1 MAFLT
6 HNINKIDVSRI
17 AAAAIAA
24 GIAAFAATAT
34 ARAAVPAPCGGD
46 AGRPATITHVIWIWL
61 ENHSTNEVIGSHA
74 PAIAALAHGCGLAT
88 DYRAVAHPSLPNY
101 IAATSGSTQG
111 IGDDGS
117 PSEHPLAVASIF
129 SQAPSAASYE
139 ESMPSPCFLTN
150 HYPYAARHNPEV
162 YYTRFRAS
170 CGHDD
175 IPLGSIGSGPLVR
188 ALRSG
193 SLPAFSFVTPNL
205 CDDMHDCT
213 IPAGN
218 AWLQAWIPAIT
229 SSATYRAGHMV
240 VFVAWDEDDGSAGNR
255 VPLIV
260 VSPYTRPGTQSA
272 VPFDHYSLLRTT
284 EELLGIRRYLGHAA
298 SAPSMRS
305 AFGLG

>member
-1 MAFLT
+1 MT
-6 HNINKIDVSRI
+6 RMRV
-17 AAAAIAA
+17 AAAAAFAA
-24 GIAAFAATAT
+24 GIAAAGATAGT
-34 ARAAVPAPCGGD
+34 QVRGPCGGD
-46 AGRPATITHVIWIWL
+46 AGRPAAITHVIWIWL
-61 ENHSTNEVIGSHA
+61 ENHSTGEVIGSHA
-74 PAIAALAHGCGLAT
+74 PAIAALAHDCGLAT

-111 IGDDGS
+111 IADDGS
-117 PSEHPLAVASIF
+117 PSQHPLPVASIF
-129 SQAPSAASYE
+129 SQAPSSGSYE

-150 HYPYAARHNPEV
+150 RYPYAPRHNPEV

-170 CGHDD
+170 CARNDV
-175 IPLGSIGSGPLVR
+175 PLGSIASGPFVQ

-229 SSATYRAGHMV
+229 SSATYRAGHTV

-255 VPLIV
+255 VPLVV
-260 VSPYTRPGTQSA
+260 VSPYTRPGTRSA
-272 VPFDHYSLLRTT
+272 APFGHYSLLRTT
-284 EELLGIRRYLGHAA
+284 EELLGIRPYLGRAA

-305 AFGLG
+305 AFGLRP